1 MSRPHSL
8 TAVIVSRFL
17 LNLQAVNQQA
27 VGSECSDLSYD
38 TGSGGAGGSASTLIF
53 KRVVGSLASVPVSL
67 WEPEASSLDSD
78 LRFGSEST
86 EGDGT
91 QQVEHV
97 RRGES
102 AANQVEA
109 GLS

>member
-27 VGSECSDLSYD
+27 VESEYCSDLSYD
-38 TGSGGAGGSASTLIF
+38 TGSGGAGGSAGTLIF
-53 KRVVGSLASVPVSL
+53 QRVVGSLASVPVSL
-67 WEPEASSLDSD
+67 WEPEPPSVDSD

-91 QQVEHV
+91 QQVEHL
-97 RRGES
+97 RRGECFQS
-102 AANQVEA
+102 E
-109 GLS
+109 G